1 MFESNKKRRQV
12 LEKEL
17 LLKVTRNGKEGERK
31 IRFQRQKQEQ
41 EEMLREGAMV
51 RYYSQNIEI
60 EIQCLYLLG
69 IAIHVAY

>member
-17 LLKVTRNGKEGERK
+17 LLKVTRNGKEGERL

-51 RYYSQNIEI
+51 RYYSQI
-60 EIQCLYLLG
+60 
-69 IAIHVAY
+69 

>member
-17 LLKVTRNGKEGERK
+17 LLKVTRNRKEGERM

-51 RYYSQNIEI
+51 RYYSQMK
-60 EIQCLYLLG
+60 
-69 IAIHVAY
+69 

>member
-51 RYYSQNIEI
+51 RYYSQI
-60 EIQCLYLLG
+60 
-69 IAIHVAY
+69 

>member
-1 MFESNKKRRQV
+1 M
-12 LEKEL
+12 
-17 LLKVTRNGKEGERK
+17 LKVTRNRKEGERM

-69 IAIHVAY
+69 IAVHVAY